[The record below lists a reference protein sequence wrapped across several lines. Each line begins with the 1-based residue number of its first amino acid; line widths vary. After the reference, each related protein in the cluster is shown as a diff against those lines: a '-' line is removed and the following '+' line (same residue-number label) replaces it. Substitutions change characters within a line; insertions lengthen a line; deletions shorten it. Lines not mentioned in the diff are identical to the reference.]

1 MQRSPLIL
9 ASNSPRRKRL
19 LEQIGL
25 EFFVIPS
32 HVHENIDEECPPEE
46 HVRILSERKATE
58 VSSTIRDGIIIA
70 ADTIVVLEG
79 TILNKPIDEQ
89 DAIDILLRLSG
100 KRHDVFTGICLL
112 ESSSGRKIVDHEKT
126 EVWFR
131 ELEFDEIR
139 SYVRSGGPMDKAGAY
154 GIQDDFG
161 AVFVEK
167 IHGDYY
173 TVVGL
178 PLTKVYLHLRHLQK
192 NWIRK

>member
-25 EFFVIPS
+25 RFLVIPS
-32 HVHENIDEECPPEE
+32 HVDEDIEEDYPPEE

-58 VSSTIRDGIIIA
+58 VAQTVSDGIILA
-70 ADTIVVLEG
+70 ADTIVVLDG
-79 TILNKPIDEQ
+79 VILNKPTDERN
-89 DAIDILLRLSG
+89 AIEMLMRLSG
-100 KRHDVFTGICLL
+100 KRHDVFTGVCLL
-112 ESSSGRKIVDHEKT
+112 DVSSGRKIVDHERT

-131 ELEFDEIR
+131 ELEYDEVEM
-139 SYVRSGGPMDKAGAY
+139 YVRSGGPMDKAGAY

-161 AVFVEK
+161 AVFVER
-167 IHGDYY
+167 IYGDYY

-178 PLTKVYLHLRHLQK
+178 PLTKVYLHLRQLQE
-192 NWIRK
+192 NRTRA